1 MRSSD
6 IDTASYYNQN
16 MNNMNNNIILDNGAL
31 MDGPSFSNNN
41 KILKGGFG

>member
-16 MNNMNNNIILDNGAL
+16 MNNMNNVIVGNAELI
-31 MDGPSFSNNN
+31 DGPSFSNNYRN
-41 KILKGGFG
+41 LKGGYG